1 MLSNTNVEMDEKLSK
16 LFDTDEIED
25 DENGVQHSRIAVV
38 ADIEKMSKRKM
49 LAKINDT
56 YQCRDSPNGI
66 IKEYQSTTVTFGVVN
81 ALYLA
86 IRFLKALAGAIGKL
100 FPLASK
106 AILQDNY
113 VDDYT
118 GGADT
123 WEDAFELYTIN

>member
-1 MLSNTNVEMDEKLSK
+1 M
-16 LFDTDEIED
+16 
-25 DENGVQHSRIAVV
+25 
-38 ADIEKMSKRKM
+38 
-49 LAKINDT
+49 
-56 YQCRDSPNGI
+56 
-66 IKEYQSTTVTFGVVN
+66 VN

-123 WEDAFELYTIN
+123 WEDAFELYTINWKVSSIVHAVIYENLCQIYHTYWTEFRIRIKS